1 MPRDLVTDTAE
12 GMRDLLK
19 EGETARRTP
28 VAEMSAG
35 STRAR
40 RPDGT
45 QQLQMRDDPGELELT
60 HLEVLTRLALV
71 AEFREDP
78 SGKHV
83 MRVGHIS
90 GVLAQTL
97 RLPAHQ
103 GELIRQAAPLHDV
116 GKIGIPDHILL
127 KSSQLTA
134 EEFAIIQT
142 HTTIG
147 AEILGRGQSQ
157 LLRCAEEIAL
167 THHERW
173 DGTGYP
179 HGLRGEAIPL
189 AGRIVAMADAFDA
202 LLRVRAY
209 RKAWSIE
216 RAIAEM
222 ERGSGTRFDPAVVD
236 AFLAHS
242 ALSAPQG

>member
-1 MPRDLVTDTAE
+1 
-12 GMRDLLK
+12 
-19 EGETARRTP
+19 
-28 VAEMSAG
+28 
-35 STRAR
+35 
-40 RPDGT
+40 
-45 QQLQMRDDPGELELT
+45 MRDDPKELELA
-60 HLEVLTRLALV
+60 HLEVITRLALV

-78 SGKHV
+78 SGKHA
-83 MRVGHIS
+83 MRVGYIS

-97 RLPAHQ
+97 RLPPHQ
-103 GELIRQAAPLHDV
+103 VDLIRQSAPLHDV

-134 EEFAIIQT
+134 EEFETIKT

-147 AEILGRGQSQ
+147 AEILGQGQSQ

-179 HGLRGEAIPL
+179 KGLTGEAIPL
-189 AGRIVAMADAFDA
+189 AGRIVAIADAFDA
-202 LLRVRAY
+202 LLGVRAY

-216 RAIAEM
+216 RAVAEM
-222 ERGSGTRFDPAVVD
+222 ERASGTQFDPRVVD
-236 AFLAHS
+236 AFLAHTKAS
-242 ALSAPQG
+242 SVP